1 MLKLALE
8 DLDRP
13 WTIWDQELHDAPLN
27 PGRPSYWADTWAIAN
42 RMLPGSA
49 NRFLIGA
56 DQALSM
62 HRWYRYTEFW
72 KSAVVMMRGDSQDED
87 TLVQSL
93 DELGT
98 WSPEDLSHWRSC
110 CVSLSMVPWSS
121 TAIRAELAM
130 VDRQRNTRIE
140 GLDPGVQSYIFEHG
154 LYV

>member
-1 MLKLALE
+1 
-8 DLDRP
+8 
-13 WTIWDQELHDAPLN
+13 
-27 PGRPSYWADTWAIAN
+27 
-42 RMLPGSA
+42 
-49 NRFLIGA
+49 
-56 DQALSM
+56 M